1 MEDKQLQLALYVNK
15 ASELAEAV
23 RYNIQHNN
31 SVITPETIVILN
43 AFIIAANQI
52 KDLTDVVQNGQIQ
65 LN

>member
-31 SVITPETIVILN
+31 SVITPETVVILN